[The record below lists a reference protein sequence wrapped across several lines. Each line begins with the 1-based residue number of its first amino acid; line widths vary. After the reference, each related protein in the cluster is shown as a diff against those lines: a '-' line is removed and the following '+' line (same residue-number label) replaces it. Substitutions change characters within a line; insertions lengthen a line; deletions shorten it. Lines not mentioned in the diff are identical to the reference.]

1 MAGFS
6 QTRRQRIIDGYLAE
20 SGRNTFR
27 PGEFIDWLADKP
39 EHEAYA
45 AFYSL
50 EDAEAAR
57 AYRIELA
64 RRFVSGLRVT
74 VTESTE
80 DDASRKVT
88 VSTHQAPAFMSP
100 MDGRAKG
107 GGYVAYDPNDPESVS
122 MFRHEAH
129 QAFGQWVKRYETALT
144 PTERKTAKT
153 LLETLAEEIAAPA

>member
-6 QTRRQRIIDGYLAE
+6 QTRRQRIIDGYLAD

-74 VTESTE
+74 VTQNTE
-80 DDASRKVT
+80 DEESRKVT

-100 MDGRAKG
+100 LDGRMKG

-122 MFRHEAH
+122 LFRQEAH
-129 QAFGQWVKRYETALT
+129 QAFGQWVKRYESALS
-144 PTERKTAKT
+144 PTERESVKT
-153 LLETLAEEIAAPA
+153 LLLSLAEEITAPA